1 MEFKKY
7 RWSKDYEAAE
17 EELEMLLG
25 RISKD
30 AVRYELEAYEQQMP
44 VCFSYLRR
52 IWCAEGSMMIEVAG
66 KPLSLQPG
74 DAVDIR
80 PDVEH
85 GATAGVAG
93 CVWYEASVT
102 DRL

>member
-17 EELEMLLG
+17 EELEILLG

-30 AVRYELEAYEQQMP
+30 AVRYQLEAYEQQMP
-44 VCFSYLRR
+44 NKLSSLRR
-52 IWCAEGSMMIEVAG
+52 IWCAEGSMTMEITG
-66 KPLSLQPG
+66 KRLSLQPG
-74 DAVDIR
+74 DAVDIQ
-80 PDVEH
+80 PAVAH

-93 CVWYEASVT
+93 CVWYEASVAI
-102 DRL
+102 RL